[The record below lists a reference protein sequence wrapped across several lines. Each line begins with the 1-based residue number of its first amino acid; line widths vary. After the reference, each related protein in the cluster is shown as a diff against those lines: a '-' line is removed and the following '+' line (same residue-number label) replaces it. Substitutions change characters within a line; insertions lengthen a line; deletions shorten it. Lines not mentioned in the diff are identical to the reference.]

1 MKAIKAKFFPYG
13 VHVPDHKDLTCDC
26 PIEEMPAPKTIAIA
40 LSQFIGKP
48 ASPIVN
54 VGDQVKQGSLI
65 ASQDGFISAN
75 VFSSVSGQVTSIE
88 EKMNSRGVKEKFI
101 FIENDELYQKDYLE
115 PLTNPTPQD
124 IVKRVQDA
132 GIVGLGG
139 AAFPTYVKL
148 SPKNAV
154 DVLIINGAE
163 CEPYL
168 NCDYR
173 IMLEKT
179 DEIAQGI
186 RLIAKSLNVSKIIVA
201 IEANKPKAIEIFERF
216 EDFEVVILK
225 KQYPMGSE
233 KHLIYCCTSR
243 KVPLGK
249 LPADVGCVVQNLAT
263 CLATFEAVTMGKPLY
278 ERVMTVSGKGVTN
291 PKNLLVKNGT
301 DYQSIIDFCG
311 GQSQNV
317 CKIVEGG
324 PMTGAAILSLN
335 MWTKKATSGLLLLES
350 KEISSADPTPCIS
363 CGRCANACPMR
374 LMPMEIDFYA
384 NAKDYDKAVSLGG
397 AMACIECGCCA
408 YVCPAKRP
416 LLQAIRL
423 TKAKQRK

>member
-1 MKAIKAKFFPYG
+1 MKAIKGKFFPFG
-13 VHVPDHKDLTCDC
+13 MHVPDNKSFTCDK
-26 PIEEMPAPKTIAIA
+26 PTEEMPAPQTVAIA

-48 ASPIVN
+48 ASPVVG
-54 VGDQVKQGSLI
+54 VGDKVKQGSLI

-75 VFSSVSGQVTSIE
+75 VFSSVSGEVTAIE
-88 EKMNSRGVKEKFI
+88 DRMNSRGIKEKFI
-101 FIENDELYQKDYLE
+101 FIANDNEY
-115 PLTNPTPQD
+115 TQD
-124 IVKRVQDA
+124 FMPKLDSPSPSEIIKRVQDA

-148 SPKNAV
+148 SPKTPV
-154 DVLIINGAE
+154 DTLIVNGAE

-168 NCDYR
+168 TCDYR

-179 DEIAQGI
+179 QEIADGI
-186 RLIAKSLNVSKIIVA
+186 RLIAQALGVKNIQVG
-201 IEANKPKAIEIFERF
+201 IEANKPKAIEIFSAID
-216 EDFEVVILK
+216 DFQVVILK

-233 KHLIYCCTSR
+233 KHLIYCCLGR

-249 LPADVGCVVQNLAT
+249 LPSDVGCVVQNLAT
-263 CLATFEAVTMGKPLY
+263 CLATHEAVRNGKPLY
-278 ERVMTVSGKGVTN
+278 ERVLTVSGKGIPN

-311 GQSQNV
+311 GMSANV
-317 CKIVEGG
+317 SKIVEGG

-350 KEISSADPTPCIS
+350 KETSTAQPTPCIS
-363 CGRCANACPMR
+363 CGRCARTCPMR
-374 LMPMEIDFYA
+374 LMPMEIDFYS
-384 NAKDYDKAVSLGG
+384 NAKDYDKAASAGG
-397 AMACIECGCCA
+397 AMSCIECGSCA